1 MSDPPVRR
9 LAAGAD
15 HGEIIAVLARAFW
28 DDPLF
33 DFLTDGD
40 HLSEYQVLPSV
51 FRTAMTDFRPKTA
64 ELFVAD
70 VSGRPRSFAG
80 WLGPG
85 SFPRSRGERL
95 VRDVRAAR
103 LLLRLRH
110 RRAAAALLHEVERR
124 HPTEAHWY
132 LALLATD
139 PGAQGRGLGTRVLTP
154 VLERCDTDGIPAYTE
169 TQKPENVSWYGRCG
183 FETIDELRAPGTPPI
198 WRLWR
203 DPQVVR

>member
-1 MSDPPVRR
+1 MSDPSVRR

-15 HGEIIAVLARAFW
+15 HAEIVAVLARAFW

-33 DFLTDGD
+33 DYLTNGD
-40 HLSEYQVLPSV
+40 LLHEYQVLPSV
-51 FRTAMTDFRPKTA
+51 FRAAMTDFRAKTA

-85 SFPRSRGERL
+85 SFPRSRGEQL
-95 VRDVRAAR
+95 VRDARAAR

-110 RRAAAALLHEVERR
+110 RRAAAALLREVERR

-132 LALLATD
+132 LALLGTD

-154 VLERCDTDGIPAYTE
+154 VLQRCDTDGIAAYTE
-169 TQKPENVSWYGRCG
+169 TQKQENIAWYGRRG
-183 FETIDELRAPGTPPI
+183 FEMIDELRTPGMPPI

-203 DPQVVR
+203 DPQPVG